1 MFEPVKQYDYLAITL
16 LNISLDELQ
25 NKIKEMLTEKSSSTW
40 VIHENSLS
48 ITDILGL
55 GQTMSGRIKRRFV
68 IWSLENNPEKSVF
81 LSNSTDGCE
90 TIINASLGDAG
101 DFIRISLSRSD
112 AERFSMFEFKKKS
125 QERVILANLDDKW
138 KFYEK
143 GELLDFENK
152 EYYSR
157 KIIKKRL
164 NYEIIN
170 EYLEANNWHL
180 NDPTFWHSTK
190 AIYFVETKWSTE

>member
-1 MFEPVKQYDYLAITL
+1 ENL
-16 LNISLDELQ
+16 LR
-25 NKIKEMLTEKSSSTW
+25 
-40 VIHENSLS
+40 

-55 GQTMSGRIKRRFV
+55 GQTMSGGIKSRFV
-68 IWSLENNPEKSVF
+68 IWSLKNNPEKSVF
-81 LSNSTDGCE
+81 LSNSTDGLE
-90 TIINASLGDAG
+90 TIINASLGDTG
-101 DFIRISLSRSD
+101 DFIRISVSRSD
-112 AERFSMFEFKKKS
+112 AERFSMFELKKNSK
-125 QERVILANLDDKW
+125 ERVILANLDSDKW

-157 KIIKKRL
+157 RPIKKRL

-190 AIYFVETKWSTE
+190 AIYFIETKWPSE